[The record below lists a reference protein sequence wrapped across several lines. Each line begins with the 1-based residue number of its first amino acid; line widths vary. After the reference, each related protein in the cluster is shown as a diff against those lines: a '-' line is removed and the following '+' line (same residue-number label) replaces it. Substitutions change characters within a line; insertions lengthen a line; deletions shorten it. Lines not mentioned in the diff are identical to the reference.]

1 MQPLFKL
8 SSGLLL
14 KSGLGHLPR
23 CCTHQKTISG
33 RPEQVYLSFDQDCKD
48 LGRGYYLS
56 QTQINAGGS
65 KCGYYSNYPIDNFKS
80 QAWGQILH
88 SSGV

>member
-8 SSGLLL
+8 SSGPLL
-14 KSGLGHLPR
+14 KSGLEHMAR
-23 CCTHQKTISG
+23 YSTHQKTIGG

-48 LGRGYYLS
+48 LGRGCYLS
-56 QTQINAGGS
+56 QTQINASGS
-65 KCGYYSNYPIDNFKS
+65 NCDYYSNYHMSNYLS